1 MPDVW
6 DGAEPDAAMDAEAP
20 PDLESDPGE
29 LELVYG
35 GIETRDEPVA
45 GHRAGSVARDRTDAE
60 AASASAVL
68 IGHLVIPAAAI
79 AMVSSLLFFFYDL
92 RSVYLPGSNQ
102 LKWVGFCF
110 VFAAVLIAR
119 YGRMAGGAIPPS
131 LYSGGLVVATV
142 VTMSISP
149 WEAPEVGLLGPITN
163 LLIIAVIWRFSRR
176 LTISLSGDLDPHDEP
191 ERRLFG
197 LERLEME
204 RLKKS
209 HAAGPVSVY
218 ELGRR
223 RRRAERKKSGD
234 PEQAIRSVIALI
246 LVGLLLFA
254 LGEPILLA
262 GHPAAAQHALG
273 AMILFL
279 LSSALLL
286 SAASSMRN
294 ISRLRALGTKASL
307 AGIGG
312 RLMATAVFMV
322 VLLAVTLTTP
332 GLSFTGS
339 GQIIALEAE
348 GPGVEGG
355 DDRGSAED
363 SPSEDVTRDTE
374 AQRSQ
379 DFQENQAQGGETEAA
394 SGSQAQ
400 SASAVVQTMGSLGSY
415 LRWPVLFLAALLIL
429 FAIWRLTPTL
439 LALWKDG
446 KLGAMFS
453 SLLDGLR
460 RLLANLLPTFKSRS
474 GSAGAKGSRAKIG
487 VSFEGLEGLAQLA
500 PQEAVLN
507 AYGRMLNAWALAGFE
522 PAENLTPTEKVAS
535 LPGSLKGMRE
545 PCGKLTEIYLR
556 SAFGDQPT
564 PASDRQQV
572 IVQLQQLRTWMGSR
586 ES

>member
-1 MPDVW
+1 MCGMAPSPKP
-6 DGAEPDAAMDAEAP
+6 GAMWTCRQISSRIP
-20 PDLESDPGE
+20 ESWSWSTAGSKPG
-29 LELVYG
+29 
-35 GIETRDEPVA
+35 DEP
-45 GHRAGSVARDRTDAE
+45 GTGRRADSAIQDRKSADP
-60 AASASAVL
+60 ASASAVL

-92 RSVYLPGSNQ
+92 RSVYLPGSTH
-102 LKWVGFCF
+102 LKWIGFCF

-119 YGRMAGGAIPPS
+119 YGRMASGAIPAS
-131 LYSGGLVVATV
+131 LYSGVLVGATV
-142 VTMSISP
+142 VSMSVSP
-149 WEAPEVGLLGPITN
+149 WEAPEVGALGPITN

-191 ERRLFG
+191 ERQLYG

-209 HAAGPVSVY
+209 HAGGPVSVY
-218 ELGRR
+218 ELGRQ
-223 RRRAERKKSGD
+223 RRRAEKEKSGD
-234 PEQAIRSVIALI
+234 PEQAIRSVIAMI

-262 GHPAAAQHALG
+262 GHEAAAQHALG
-273 AMILFL
+273 AMIIFL

-294 ISRLRALGTKASL
+294 ISRLQALGTQASL

-312 RLMATAVFMV
+312 RLMATLVFMV
-322 VLLAVTLTTP
+322 ALLAVTLATP
-332 GLSFTGS
+332 GLNFTGS
-339 GQIIALEAE
+339 GQIIALDAE
-348 GPGVEGG
+348 GPSVEGG

-363 SPSEDVTRDTE
+363 SASEAVTRDAE
-374 AQRSQ
+374 AQRST
-379 DFQENQAQGGETEAA
+379 DLQENQAEGGETEAA

-400 SASAVVQTMGSLGSY
+400 SASAVVQTMSSLGTH
-415 LRWPVLFLAALLIL
+415 LRWPVLFLVVLLVL
-429 FAIWRLTPTL
+429 FAIWRLAPTL
-439 LALWKDG
+439 LSLWKDG
-446 KLGAMFS
+446 RLGEMLR

-460 RLLANLLPTFKSRS
+460 QLLANLLPSFQSRSNRS
-474 GSAGAKGSRAKIG
+474 GSKRSKAQIG
-487 VSFEGLEGLAQLA
+487 VSFEGLEGLAQLE

-535 LPGSLKGMRE
+535 LPGSLRGMRE
-545 PCGKLTEIYLR
+545 PCGKLTEVYLR
-556 SAFGDQPT
+556 SAFGDQQT

-572 IVQLQQLRTWMGSR
+572 IAQLQQLRTWMSSR
-586 ES
+586 EG